1 MAYKVLFVEDDP
13 SIRLVISAALE
24 NEGYSVHQF
33 SNGESAVAAV
43 SELEPDVAIIDMRL
57 PGMNG
62 LEVVRTI
69 RPLTSAPLVILTAFG
84 DSHDVVAALEVGA
97 DDFLNK
103 PIANKE
109 LAARIRAILRRNRA
123 PFSES
128 DDLAQ
133 FRYESLVLYPQRRE
147 STIDGEQLELTNTEF
162 LVLLELVRIS
172 PNVATRQ
179 DLLEKVWGYDYLGDS
194 RLIDMQIYR
203 LRGKL
208 AQYGL
213 KDHLVTVRGHGFKL
227 AK

>member
-123 PFSES
+123 PVSES

-133 FRYESLVLYPQRRE
+133 FRYESLVL
-147 STIDGEQLELTNTEF
+147 
-162 LVLLELVRIS
+162 
-172 PNVATRQ
+172 
-179 DLLEKVWGYDYLGDS
+179 
-194 RLIDMQIYR
+194 
-203 LRGKL
+203 
-208 AQYGL
+208 
-213 KDHLVTVRGHGFKL
+213 
-227 AK
+227 

>member
-109 LAARIRAILRRNRA
+109 LAARVRAILRRNRA
-123 PFSES
+123 PVSES

-203 LRGKL
+203 LRG
-208 AQYGL
+208 
-213 KDHLVTVRGHGFKL
+213 
-227 AK
+227 